1 MTKDQKQQLYL
12 LVSDLQSNLVRLH
25 ASGTT
30 GTIMDESLDIIN
42 KMMGYFIISG
52 TEQETIQVYKDK
64 ISEIELEW
72 KERRLELERVIKAI
86 EKHKK
91 NYLVTE

>member
-30 GTIMDESLDIIN
+30 GTIMDESLDILN

-52 TEQETIQVYKDK
+52 TEQDYNEQLD
-64 ISEIELEW
+64 EQE
-72 KERRLELERVIKAI
+72 AI
-86 EKHKK
+86 EEQETNIMTTLDKRNRRRK
-91 NYLVTE
+91 

>member
-30 GTIMDESLDIIN
+30 GTIMDESLDILN

-52 TEQETIQVYKDK
+52 TERDHNERLDERAA
-64 ISEIELEW
+64 ISEHENW
-72 KERRLELERVIKAI
+72 RDKS
-86 EKHKK
+86 
-91 NYLVTE
+91 